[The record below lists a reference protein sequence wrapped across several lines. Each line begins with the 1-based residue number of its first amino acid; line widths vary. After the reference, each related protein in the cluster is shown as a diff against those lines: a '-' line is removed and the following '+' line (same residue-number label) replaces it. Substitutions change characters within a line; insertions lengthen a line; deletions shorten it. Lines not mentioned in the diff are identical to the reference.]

1 MAKHHR
7 FGQETGGYLSAQGL
21 ASSKAALARNTVT
34 SSSSLPTICSPMG
47 SPSEDKPQG
56 TEAAGLPVKLK
67 VAVNGMKSQSMKP
80 RPRPL
85 PRFPTGGAVTAV
97 VGQSNRS

>member
-1 MAKHHR
+1 M
-7 FGQETGGYLSAQGL
+7 SAQGL

-85 PRFPTGGAVTAV
+85 RWFPEF
-97 VGQSNRS
+97 GQLVKVESCP